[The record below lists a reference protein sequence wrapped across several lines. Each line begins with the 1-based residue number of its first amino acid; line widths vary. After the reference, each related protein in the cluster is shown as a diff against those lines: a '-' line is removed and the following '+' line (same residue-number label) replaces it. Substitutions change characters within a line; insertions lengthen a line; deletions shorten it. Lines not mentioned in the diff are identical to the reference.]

1 MTTTTLALMMNS
13 EGERLS
19 SVAQSHM
26 AMHQKTAERNA
37 TVVHAF
43 CLLASIMFCY
53 RACTL
58 CSLLR
63 TLSFPGPYFW
73 GWLVNLCLKS
83 RGTLFF
89 ALCSANSRKLLTRAL
104 CPGFKACNAPA
115 DFANCHCV
123 PANLLSRSLH
133 PCEVFL
139 DPNLSRQHVYSTVQ
153 NHNAQCCNQRQL
165 HSAAI
170 GLLSHHELESSNIII
185 IIIIYYYCCCCCC
198 CCYYHYCHYHCCC
211 CCYYYYYSSH
221 PQPLSPI

>member
-1 MTTTTLALMMNS
+1 MNS
-13 EGERLS
+13 AGESLS

-37 TVVHAF
+37 AVVHAF

-63 TLSFPGPYFW
+63 TLIFPGPYFW
-73 GWLVNLCLKS
+73 GWLVDLCLKS

-115 DFANCHCV
+115 DVANCHCV

-133 PCEVFL
+133 PCKVVL
-139 DPNLSRQHVYSTVQ
+139 HPNLSRQHVYSTVQ
-153 NHNAQCCNQRQL
+153 NHSAIPNLRQL

-170 GLLSHHELESSNIII
+170 GLQPSLASVTLLKTPSAAVKDFARTITCHPVNSNTNQHSMLQSSAPRQRHGQIT
-185 IIIIYYYCCCCCC
+185 
-198 CCYYHYCHYHCCC
+198 HAD
-211 CCYYYYYSSH
+211 
-221 PQPLSPI
+221 